1 LRASQEIDQVI
12 ATMMALA
19 LQAQPAS
26 LPPPDGALPKATV
39 DLMRCVGA
47 VAAVRGQPVDPVQT
61 SAHLYY
67 YLVLAAQ
74 SAPTDKPLMKRVDE
88 LTATA
93 RSYFPEAGQ
102 AQAIMEACDKA
113 HPVAKEGLAGTLPA
127 NAFERDFMCLTAIQL
142 DIGAA
147 DEYRQSTGDATY
159 VDKLQP
165 LLLRFRARMTK
176 AAFAANHIDSIA
188 AVDKAQNRAM
198 AESVK
203 IGNLASL
210 LKLCD
215 DAAPPSSLR
224 P

>member
-1 LRASQEIDQVI
+1 
-12 ATMMALA
+12 MMALA
-19 LQAQPAS
+19 LQAQSAN
-26 LPPPDGALPKATV
+26 LPPPNGALPKATV

-47 VAAVRGQPVDPVQT
+47 VATARGQRVDPVQT
-61 SAHLYY
+61 GAHLSY
-67 YLVLAAQ
+67 YLILAAQ
-74 SAPTDKPLMKRVDE
+74 SAPTEKPLMKRVAE
-88 LTATA
+88 LTAMAT
-93 RSYFPEAGQ
+93 SYFPEAGQ

-113 HPVAKEGLAGTLPA
+113 HPLAKEGLAGTLPT
-127 NAFERDFMCLTAIQL
+127 NSFERDFMCLTAIQVEM
-142 DIGAA
+142 GSA
-147 DEYRQSTGDATY
+147 DEYRQSTGDASY

-176 AAFAANHIDSIA
+176 AGLAANHIDSVA
-188 AVDKAQNRAM
+188 AVDRAQDRVM